1 MTKKSAESKL
11 IIKNAFNKIASR
23 LLSKDIT
30 TSNDSPLIYITSC
43 SRQQGKSTI
52 SSLLAYYCAL
62 ISDKKILLLDSN
74 MDNPQIANLFGVTE
88 QGLSETLSSDQGK
101 INVQATDV
109 SNLWVLPAGN
119 QPDSTSLYMQHRVSK
134 FIDTIKQQFD
144 LILVDSSSVDANAG
158 NSIAHIADGVV
169 LVIDATSTRKAD
181 IDNIDQALNIN
192 KDKIIGAILNK
203 HQKYVPNFIA
213 RLL

>member
-1 MTKKSAESKL
+1 MKKAKEQSF

-23 LLSKDIT
+23 LLSKAAK
-30 TSNDSPLIYITSC
+30 SESSAPLIYITSC
-43 SRQQGKSTI
+43 NKQQGKSTI

-74 MDNPQIANLFGVTE
+74 MDNPQVADLFGIPE
-88 QGLSETLSSDQGK
+88 QGLSEYLSSDQSL
-101 INVQATDV
+101 ITTQETNLT
-109 SNLWVLPAGN
+109 NLWVLPAGKKA
-119 QPDSTSLYMQHRVSK
+119 DSTSLYMQHRVSK
-134 FIDTIKQQFD
+134 LIDSVKQEFD

-158 NSIAHIADGVV
+158 NSIAHNADAVV
-169 LVIDATSTRKAD
+169 IVVDATSTRKAD
-181 IDNIDQALNIN
+181 IENIDQALNIN

-203 HQKYVPNFIA
+203 HQTYVPNFID